1 VLKKTLPLKAII
13 HILVLVVL
21 FFVNAPMYCQISNS
35 QENENKLIENI
46 IKIYSPEFKFVLE
59 NQKKYQVQ
67 IIYTQINRDKNN
79 TPSFKQYSYQLNPQ
93 NYFYVASLVKLP
105 CSALALEKLNKLNIT
120 GLDKNATMITDSAF
134 ACQKKTIADPSSE
147 NKKPSVANYIKR
159 MLLVSDNDAYSRIYE
174 FLGQE
179 YIYKQLQEKGYPN
192 ARITH
197 RFDATCNTEQNKYTN
212 PIEFY
217 NPNGQLVYKQPMQV
231 SKSELKNPYGTVKK
245 GRAYIDKKN
254 KLIQEPKEYTLMNY
268 LSLQDINNILKTI
281 LFPESVEKEKRFD
294 LKQED
299 YTFLYHY
306 LSMYPRESTHP
317 TYNPK
322 EFEDSYKKYL
332 MYGTHHK
339 KIEKDSIRIFNIV
352 GQSYGDL
359 SDCAYII
366 NPDKGIEFML
376 SAVIYVNE
384 NEVIN
389 DGKYEYKTIGFPFLT
404 ALGQAIY
411 HYELKRKKEYL
422 PDLTNFE
429 RK

>member
-1 VLKKTLPLKAII
+1 MKSII
-13 HILVLVVL
+13 HIITFL
-21 FFVNAPMYCQISNS
+21 FLLIENTSVYCQTSNS

-46 IKIYSPEFKFVLE
+46 IKSYSPEFKFILE

-79 TPSFKQYSYQLNPQ
+79 IPSFKQYSYQLNAQ
-93 NYFYVASLVKLP
+93 NYFYAASLVKLP
-105 CSALALEKLNKLNIT
+105 CSALALEKLNKLNIAE
-120 GLDKNATMITDSAF
+120 LDKNSIMVTDSAF
-134 ACQKKTIADPSSE
+134 GCQKKTIADPTTE
-147 NKKPSVANYIKR
+147 NGKPSVANYIKR

-179 YIYKQLQEKGYPN
+179 YIYQQLVNKGYTN

-197 RFDATCNTEQNKYTN
+197 RFDAACNTEQNKYTN

-217 NPNGQLVYKQPMQV
+217 NSNNKLIYRQPMQI
-231 SKSELKNPYGTVKK
+231 SKIELKNPYGTVKK
-245 GRAYIDKKN
+245 GKAYIDKKN
-254 KLIQEPKEYTLMNY
+254 KLISEPKDYTQMNY
-268 LSLQDINNILKTI
+268 LSLQDINDILKTL

-294 LKQED
+294 LKEED
-299 YTFLYHY
+299 YTFLYNY

-317 TYNPK
+317 SYNPK

-332 MYGTHHK
+332 MYGTYHK
-339 KIEKDSIRIFNIV
+339 KIENDSIRIFNIV

-366 NPDKGIEFML
+366 NPKKGIEFML

-384 NEVIN
+384 NEIIN
-389 DGKYEYKTIGFPFLT
+389 DGKYEYKTIGFPFFT
-404 ALGQAIY
+404 AVGQAIY
-411 HYELKRKKEYL
+411 KHEHKRKKEYL
-422 PDLTNFE
+422 PDLSNFE